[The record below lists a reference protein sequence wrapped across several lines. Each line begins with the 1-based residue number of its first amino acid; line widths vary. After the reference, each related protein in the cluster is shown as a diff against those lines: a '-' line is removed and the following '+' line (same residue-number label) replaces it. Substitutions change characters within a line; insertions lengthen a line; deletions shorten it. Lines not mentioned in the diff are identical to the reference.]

1 MADTL
6 MDEIQKRILDLENEK
21 KKVEDVISWRQNES
35 PKLTKEMETLK
46 AELHDLR
53 AQLADLKKP
62 APAVPAG
69 GNSETGDAYHG
80 FFS

>member
-6 MDEIQKRILDLENEK
+6 MEEIQKRILDLENEK

-35 PKLTKEMETLK
+35 PKLSKEMDAMK

-53 AQLADLKKP
+53 AQLAELKKP
-62 APAVPAG
+62 AAPVPAG
-69 GNSETGDAYHG
+69 GDNTTGDAYHG

>member
-1 MADTL
+1 MADTI

-21 KKVEDVISWRQNES
+21 KKIEDVISWRQNES
-35 PKLTKEMETLK
+35 PKLSKEMEILK

-53 AQLADLKKP
+53 AQLADIKKP
-62 APAVPAG
+62 APSVPAG
-69 GNSETGDAYHG
+69 GDSATGDAYHG